1 MDTNAT
7 LKAHLL
13 ELEERL
19 LQPAVRTSVEE
30 LSALLDDGFF
40 EFGSSGAVW
49 YRQEGLH
56 AEGIGIVNMTLSDF
70 EIHPLSPDTTL
81 TTYRIFNENK
91 QQYSLRSSIWRYREG
106 RWQMFFHQGTPVP
119 E

>member
-1 MDTNAT
+1 MAT

-30 LSALLDDGFF
+30 LSTLLCDDFF
-40 EFGSSGAVW
+40 EFGSSGNVW

-56 AEGIGIVNMTLSDF
+56 DEGIGIVNMTLSHF
-70 EIHPLSPDTTL
+70 EIHPLSKDTTL
-81 TTYRIFNENK
+81 TTYRIFNEDK
-91 QQYSLRSSIWRYREG
+91 QQYSLRSSIWKYRDG
-106 RWQMFFHQGTPVP
+106 RWQMFFHQGTPVT
-119 E
+119 